1 MEDIEDWLRKDECRP
16 FEDFL
21 GNLCITVKSIYESFG
36 GEQEARLDE
45 AKEYGIDRLIR
56 FYGKVYLS
64 KPTETNR
71 GITIVIPQIGA
82 PSTPT
87 ELYNAAE
94 AADYFISPRPCVKMK
109 VLVKIPKDIF
119 DKHTANNSSCDINK
133 PTDYLSALISVE
145 NYERDIDYVTTS
157 MEDFIPKM
165 ANADKYMTNINIVE
179 EIKNLRGVKRVIRR
193 YFNLNSVE
201 AIAIKEEEC
210 EPDVES
216 LMEIGFSNDY
226 KPVFALIDGNKH
238 TIGYDCF
245 LEAYKLNHP
254 TTANYLTQLRDMSSD
269 LTKQLSIDFDIFQFL
284 TQYTYPTPVVEK
296 KSNTL
301 DGLQKYD
308 SNGNLF
314 SFANLAKLITL
325 DLDKKSCK
333 DGETLVEENR
343 IILDAATRRNI
354 AETARQ
360 SKEFVGNNTFS
371 ESEGWKDLKKTG
383 GSIRDATASTAID
396 KIYDD
401 VLNKIDFNC
410 VLEESLKCSLEA
422 AITRL
427 GKAAFDDPDL
437 SEFFNADGVIEL
449 FTACGPND
457 CNNEQLQLKVGLP
470 VFQGIKIPDNFPT
483 VDYLAKAMD
492 AALKKLYDVLIDAIV
507 SFINGIF
514 ELMCKMVSATDFA
527 AIGSMFG
534 DGFASW
540 LSNTI
545 GVDVSSLTD
554 EKAWADASITAGG
567 KGFMGVIGNF
577 SAKMA
582 GSWDALVQSTGVSL
596 NLPNPN
602 TGNVETVFISP
613 ELIYQTMSGV
623 KKATE
628 DLEATLT
635 PEENKSI
642 YKGSAPNI
650 VLDVAFECLNSGNP
664 EMFESPE
671 DVTNLFTA
679 LGEIVNGNFLENPA
693 TTPFSVSNAC
703 QLGDGTEQDDMAK
716 NYLISKDP
724 LLSDSEIEELLSKEK
739 SRLIEKVKKIHKL
752 LKSFQNGSIFPSFP
766 SLFGSDDS
774 LIPETPPIISSAIK
788 TVSEGMYASTISN
801 FNVSMLEYAPMWT
814 STGSVDF
821 STDGSLQSF
830 AELSQKLMINDDSTE
845 SLMLNLIID
854 DDTTEI
860 GYTMSDAASAKL
872 VSTVIEHAE
881 YPISTYDWTED
892 DRLNNFDA
900 GKYTTK
906 PNIKEDGWSSLLDSE
921 LYNFWGEDD
930 ERFAGMLRD
939 AGIWVPEFSWIE
951 EFKDWFLPPD
961 ANWKDYLKLILT
973 VLIAIAIICVGALI
987 FTGGALGGWWVILS
1001 IVGVLAAA
1009 GLISP
1014 VIHLITTGLF
1024 KAIEAVA
1031 NLAKDGYEWAVGLF
1045 VNNEITEEAIIC
1057 IYENGYITDAEWK
1070 DIEPNMDEVIELT
1083 NRSLIMAQMGK
1094 ISNIADYLE
1103 GGDPSTNGNHTTTF
1117 YINDMIDQNS
1127 ERTLSIDGNDIS
1139 LITLVNDNRIEL
1151 VLNTN
1156 TSGLGSPETNKIDTK
1171 TSIRVTPHTSVKTI
1185 LERPKDFSEVIT
1197 SFERRGVRKAEGYDT
1212 STFGDTNI
1220 IDVFQAS
1227 TAALSAAG
1235 IELVEYDRVKSQI
1248 SNYYMENE
1256 SSLLLG
1262 RKVAQPDLLKIR
1274 YSSTIDAPDKPV
1286 LEVFE
1291 AQIEEDSDL
1300 QEHHKRLLEIME
1312 QADGQEGVWQE
1323 MNTDSLKIL
1332 FNKIWLTCM
1341 TNMAERVHHNRM
1353 YLNEYID
1360 ALELEY
1366 PKQDIL
1372 GYDKVTKDSVD
1383 LTNSIMKFEFS
1394 NSDYC
1399 DALTPLRRSGSITG
1413 LRLIIRTFI
1422 VERVVNSIQVFD
1434 TFDVGFMTSDMFKK
1448 AIFDDIKVEMNKY
1461 YQSFATTLEGKIFLD
1476 MKETA
1481 SKYFEIEE
1489 LLGNEI
1495 PEISSD
1501 KDAIL
1506 EMIRI
1511 EIDDISTTIAS
1522 QLKLDTLY
1530 HSSTWDDFVFDVL
1543 LSYGVFKSG
1552 EYSNGGSRNEE
1563 FQSVLYPYFEAKTE
1577 LKKIDEDTYMYTA
1590 SILSTYTGTVVISAE
1605 CEGPPPEKSDDECE
1619 PVGDFSKVKTLLF
1632 NNEIYQDLVSYVFPL
1647 KDAATL
1653 LSTYHL
1659 SAITDP
1665 AVFTATVG
1673 GKHVTDLFSE
1683 TKLSTLQAFLVCIH
1697 GAGETTYIDPFL
1709 EKLKT

>member
-1 MEDIEDWLRKDECRP
+1 MEDIEDWRRKDECRP
-16 FEDFL
+16 FEDSD
-21 GNLCITVKSIYESFG
+21 GNLCITVKSAYDSFG
-36 GEQEARLDE
+36 GEQDARLKE

-64 KPTETNR
+64 KVSELNR
-71 GITIVIPQIGA
+71 DIIDIVLPQIGA
-82 PSTPT
+82 PPTPT

-94 AADYFISPRPCVKMK
+94 VADSFISPRSCVKMK
-109 VLVKIPKDIF
+109 VLVKIPKETF
-119 DKHTANNSSCDINK
+119 DKHTANNSSCDVNK

-157 MEDFIPKM
+157 MEDFLPKM
-165 ANADKYMTNINIVE
+165 AKADKYIDNINIAE
-179 EIKNLRGVKRVIRR
+179 EIKNLRRAKRVIRR
-193 YFNLNSVE
+193 YFNLNSVS
-201 AIAIKEEEC
+201 AAAIKEEEC
-210 EPDVES
+210 EVDKES
-216 LMEIGFSNDY
+216 QMEIGFSNDY

-245 LEAYKLNHP
+245 LEASKLNHR
-254 TTANYLTQLRDMSSD
+254 TTANYLIQLGSMATELRN
-269 LTKQLSIDFDIFQFL
+269 QLSLDFDIFQFL
-284 TQYTYPTPVVEK
+284 TQYTYPTPVVET

-301 DGLQKYD
+301 DGLPKYD

-343 IILDAATRRNI
+343 VILDGATRRNI
-354 AETARQ
+354 AETVRQ
-360 SKEFVGNNTFS
+360 SKEFVGNMTFS
-371 ESEGWKDLKKTG
+371 ESEGWKDLKETG
-383 GSIRDATASTAID
+383 GSIRDATVDSAIT
-396 KIYDD
+396 KIYND
-401 VLNKIDFNC
+401 VLDKIDFNC

-427 GKAAFDDPDL
+427 GEEAFNDPDL

-449 FTACGPND
+449 FTACGTND
-457 CNNEQLQLKVGLP
+457 CENEQLQLKVGLP

-514 ELMCKMVSATDFA
+514 ELMCKVVSELPDGD

-534 DGFASW
+534 DGFKSW
-540 LSNTI
+540 LSKTI
-545 GVDVSSLTD
+545 GVDVSSLAD

-567 KGFMGVIGNF
+567 TGFMGVVGSF

-582 GSWDALVQSTGVSL
+582 GSWDALVQDTGISL

-613 ELIYQTMSGV
+613 ELIYQTMSGI
-623 KKATE
+623 KRATE
-628 DLEATLT
+628 DLEANLT

-642 YKGSAPNI
+642 YKGSAPEI
-650 VLDVAFECLNSGNP
+650 VVATAYECLNSGNP

-671 DVTNLFTA
+671 DVTNLFSY
-679 LGEIVNGNFLENPA
+679 LGKIVDGNFLENPT
-693 TTPFSVSNAC
+693 TTPFSVPNVC
-703 QLGDGTEQDDMAK
+703 QLGDGTEQDQMAK

-739 SRLIEKVKKIHKL
+739 NRLIEKVKKIHKL
-752 LKSFQNGSIFPSFP
+752 LKSFQDGSILPNFP

-774 LIPETPPIISSAIK
+774 LIPETPPIISSAMK
-788 TVSEGMYASTISN
+788 TVSEGMYASTINN
-801 FNVSMLEYAPMWT
+801 FNVSMLQYAPLWT
-814 STGSVDF
+814 DSVDF

-830 AELSQKLMINDDSTE
+830 AELSQKLMIDDPSKTLQ
-845 SLMLNLIID
+845 SLKLNLIVD
-854 DDTTEI
+854 DNVTEI
-860 GYTMSDAASAKL
+860 GYKIHESVPDDSL
-872 VSTVIEHAE
+872 VSTVIEYDE
-881 YPISTYDWTED
+881 ESIGTYDWTED
-892 DRLNNFDA
+892 DKLNNFDA
-900 GKYTTK
+900 GKYT
-906 PNIKEDGWSSLLDSE
+906 SE
-921 LYNFWGEDD
+921 GTNFQGEDD
-930 ERFAGMLRD
+930 ERFAGMLEA
-939 AGIWVPEFSWIE
+939 AGIWVPPFSWMN
-951 EFKDWFLPPD
+951 EFKEWFLPAD
-961 ANWKDYLKLILT
+961 ADWKDWVKLILT
-973 VLIAIAIICVGALI
+973 IVLSIAVICVGALLL
-987 FTGGALGGWWVILS
+987 TGGALGGWLVIVS
-1001 IVGVLAAA
+1001 IMGVLVAA

-1014 VIHLITTGLF
+1014 LIHGITTGLF
-1024 KAIEAVA
+1024 YVFEEIVNLTRDGIEWVQ
-1031 NLAKDGYEWAVGLF
+1031 GLF
-1045 VNNEITEEAIIC
+1045 DNNEITEEAIIC
-1057 IYENGYITDAEWK
+1057 IYENGYIDDAEWN
-1070 DIEPNMDEVIELT
+1070 DIKANMDEVIEVT
-1083 NRSLIMAQMGK
+1083 NRTLIMAQMGK

-1103 GGDPSTNGNHTTTF
+1103 DDDPSTNGNHTRAF
-1117 YINDMIDQNS
+1117 YINGMLDQNS
-1127 ERTLSIDGNDIS
+1127 DVLFDGIPLTTLAE
-1139 LITLVNDNRIEL
+1139 DNRIEL

-1156 TSGLGSPETNKIDTK
+1156 TSGIKSAEKNRIDTK
-1171 TSIRVTPHTSVKTI
+1171 AFIRVTPNTSEETI
-1185 LERPKDFSEVIT
+1185 LERPDGFSEVIT
-1197 SFERRGVRKAEGYDT
+1197 SFERRGVRKGEGYDT
-1212 STFGDTNI
+1212 TS
-1220 IDVFQAS
+1220 FQDIKDSGLLFAPTTQDLADS
-1227 TAALSAAG
+1227 G

-1262 RKVAQPDLLKIR
+1262 RKVAMPDLLETR
-1274 YSSTIDAPDKPV
+1274 YSSTIDAPDESG
-1286 LEVFE
+1286 LDLLE
-1291 AQIEEDSDL
+1291 AQMEVESDL
-1300 QEHHKRLLEIME
+1300 QKYHERFIEIME
-1312 QADGQEGVWQE
+1312 QADGQEGTWQA

-1341 TNMAERVHHNRM
+1341 TNMAERVHHNKM
-1353 YLNEYID
+1353 YLNEYIE

-1383 LTNSIMKFEFS
+1383 LTNSIMKLEFS

-1448 AIFDDIKVEMNKY
+1448 AVFDDIKVEMNKY
-1461 YQSFATTLEGKIFLD
+1461 YQSFATTLKGKIFSD

-1489 LLGNEI
+1489 LLGNEV

-1506 EMIRI
+1506 EIIRM
-1511 EIDDISTTIAS
+1511 EIDDISATIAS

-1543 LSYGVFKSG
+1543 LAANNFESG
-1552 EYSNGGSRNEE
+1552 DGRTKE
-1563 FQSVLYPYFEAKTE
+1563 FESVLHPYFESKE
-1577 LKKIDEDTYMYTA
+1577 EMSEIDEDTYMYTA
-1590 SILSTYTGTVVISAE
+1590 SILYGNQGTVLISAE
-1605 CEGPPPEKSDDECE
+1605 CEGPPPEDTNDECE

-1665 AVFTATVG
+1665 AVFSATVD
-1673 GKHVTDLFSE
+1673 GKHITDLFSE
-1683 TKLSTLQAFLVCIH
+1683 TKISALQSFLVCIH
-1697 GAGETTYIDPFL
+1697 GAGETAYIDPFL